1 MTTAS
6 ESGSANEMTDLQVR
20 LKYSHSE
27 KDDWTKVEDKALR
40 KRIQDRLAKR
50 KSRKNGPKD
59 KKKYAK
65 KNENEQH
72 SKGTSDIAGFSEEAA
87 TWTESENP
95 RTDTSREVLEVL
107 CTTSS
112 SSSPLIE
119 DDVVNTIQSIFAT
132 PGLAE
137 HHYISLMEYSV
148 LRAFVQNASLLRID
162 LFVLANDDA
171 LSPWTTSNPY
181 PAFAQHDLT
190 PTPLQLSTPHH
201 PYVDIIAPPSL
212 RDNILLSIMT
222 NEQEDQLCYEMHCGS
237 FTIWGSQPWN
247 ALAWEISQAFV
258 TNWAWLMDNEI
269 IRCSNF
275 WRGERGEGPLV
286 VPDLGGIILGEIA

>member
-1 MTTAS
+1 M
-6 ESGSANEMTDLQVR
+6 
-20 LKYSHSE
+20 
-27 KDDWTKVEDKALR
+27 
-40 KRIQDRLAKR
+40 
-50 KSRKNGPKD
+50 
-59 KKKYAK
+59 
-65 KNENEQH
+65 
-72 SKGTSDIAGFSEEAA
+72 
-87 TWTESENP
+87 
-95 RTDTSREVLEVL
+95 L

-119 DDVVNTIQSIFAT
+119 DDVNTIQSIFAT

-162 LFVLANDDA
+162 PFVLANDDA

-212 RDNILLSIMT
+212 RDNILRSIMT

-247 ALAWEISQAFV
+247 ALG
-258 TNWAWLMDNEI
+258 M
-269 IRCSNF
+269 
-275 WRGERGEGPLV
+275 
-286 VPDLGGIILGEIA
+286 